1 MVFCNLP
8 DLIKLMDTFVD
19 GTLLE
24 VTTKQA
30 LNLPVI
36 NLANMKTNVDIHKK
50 KLLKLQTITKK
61 NYRRHIRTTLVPGHE
76 TLFNPD
82 IQLFQLMRGTQKCKC
97 LSVSRLPPQVERSS
111 NHDHLEKKPSH
122 DLFPVPSQPPL
133 SQL

>member
-61 NYRRHIRTTLVPGHE
+61 N
-76 TLFNPD
+76 
-82 IQLFQLMRGTQKCKC
+82 
-97 LSVSRLPPQVERSS
+97 
-111 NHDHLEKKPSH
+111 
-122 DLFPVPSQPPL
+122 
-133 SQL
+133 